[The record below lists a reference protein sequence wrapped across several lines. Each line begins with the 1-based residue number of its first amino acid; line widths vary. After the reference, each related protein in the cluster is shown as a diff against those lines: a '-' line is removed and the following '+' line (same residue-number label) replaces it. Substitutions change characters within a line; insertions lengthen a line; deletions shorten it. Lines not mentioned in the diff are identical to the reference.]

1 MCTKDNVGIQCR
13 KLAQFPDCSW
23 QWTAKTS
30 IEGEV
35 PASTKHP
42 NIYEQS
48 SILYFIEHMFVAT
61 EITIPVIWKALI
73 MTKLL
78 VCSSILCARWGLL
91 LIYTNYQYEFSGKGP
106 ARNQPCWCGCG
117 IRSWI
122 HGWPWVPLKASP
134 NLHTVGHDKK
144 RFGEWIILY
153 IIWVTRDNKSC
164 ELLFLIGPSE
174 APQWSVRAARK
185 VRPDAWCS
193 ECSRGR
199 QRQRTS

>member
-78 VCSSILCARWGLL
+78 VCSSILCARAVSTGLF
-91 LIYTNYQYEFSGKGP
+91 YTFHSQLHE
-106 ARNQPCWCGCG
+106 
-117 IRSWI
+117 
-122 HGWPWVPLKASP
+122 SP
-134 NLHTVGHDKK
+134 
-144 RFGEWIILY
+144 
-153 IIWVTRDNKSC
+153 
-164 ELLFLIGPSE
+164 E
-174 APQWSVRAARK
+174 AK
-185 VRPDAWCS
+185 
-193 ECSRGR
+193 
-199 QRQRTS
+199 